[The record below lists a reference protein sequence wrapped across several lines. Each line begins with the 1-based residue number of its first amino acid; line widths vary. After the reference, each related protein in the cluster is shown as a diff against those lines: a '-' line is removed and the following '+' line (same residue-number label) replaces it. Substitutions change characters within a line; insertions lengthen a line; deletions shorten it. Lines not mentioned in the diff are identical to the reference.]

1 VQHTSTFGPGT
12 TCATDAAWAPRR
24 TAEPCPSRRDHDT
37 ADNCPSFRFPTTA
50 ALAQG
55 RLLVV
60 NSQFN
65 DRNSPEPFTVSSIER
80 P

>member
-1 VQHTSTFGPGT
+1 MQTV
-12 TCATDAAWAPRR
+12 TD
-24 TAEPCPSRRDHDT
+24 
-37 ADNCPSFRFPTTA
+37 PSFRFPTTA

-65 DRNSPEPFTVSSIER
+65 NRTSPVDFTVSSIKR